1 MRLPSSLVA
10 FAIVPVL
17 ALAAGCGTTSAG
29 GADPDVTPPGAREP
43 AARLSVPALD
53 GDGTLAVGA
62 PNARPTVVNMWA
74 SWCGPCKEEMP
85 AVQRFAQT
93 HPDVRV
99 IGVAVNDQVADAR
112 AFAKEVGV
120 RFPLGFDAD
129 DRVAD
134 AYAVSGLPTTVVLDT
149 QGRLAATWPG
159 PVTAADLQR
168 LTAAVAKSG

>member
-1 MRLPSSLVA
+1 MRKSPIIAA
-10 FAIVPVL
+10 FALMPVL
-17 ALAAGCGTTSAG
+17 ALIAGCGATTAG
-29 GADPDVTPPGAREP
+29 GSDPDVTPPASREV
-43 AARLSVPALD
+43 AARLTVPALD
-53 GDGTLAVGA
+53 GDGTIAVGV
-62 PNARPTVVNMWA
+62 PGPRPTVVNMWA

-85 AVQRFAQT
+85 AVQRFAQS

-99 IGVAVNDQVADAR
+99 IGIAVNDQQSDAR

-120 RFPLGFDAD
+120 SFPLGFDAD

-159 PVTAADLQR
+159 PVTGADLTR
-168 LTAAVAKSG
+168 LTSAVAKSG